1 MKIITRHYLNLN
13 KRGMEKGQRKSIDD
27 SARPV
32 GLASLFLERREEGLL
47 VSTTELLQY
56 LGGA

>member
-1 MKIITRHYLNLN
+1 MKIITRHYLSLN
-13 KRGMEKGQRKSIDD
+13 KRGMEKDQRKSTDD
-27 SARPV
+27 SVRPV
-32 GLASLFLERREEGLL
+32 GLVSLFLERREEGLL